1 MGFDIVM
8 WSAKKDIILDKGYTC
23 VCLFFFFSFFCN
35 SENKKKASVRLK
47 CNGVQFKCN
56 TVNSKKKVK
65 TAKQLILDD
74 KETQWFF
81 FCCFLSCTVG
91 SVEIS
96 LPKHDSFFLQ
106 QCIFSW
112 VSLPGAI
119 SHVKNLLWCIQVFF
133 LLFFLFFFVVYI
145 RFDLLRGKHEHIFLD
160 AAEITVG
167 FWKTIQNR
175 LNNGEIRF
183 SFFFFWIL
191 DKRKKKFLNHKSAM

>member
-1 MGFDIVM
+1 MR
-8 WSAKKDIILDKGYTC
+8 
-23 VCLFFFFSFFCN
+23 LFVFFFSFFCN

-133 LLFFLFFFVVYI
+133 FVLFFCCIHQVWLVEGKTWAHFFGCCRNYGRILKNDSKSFKQWRNQFFLFFF
-145 RFDLLRGKHEHIFLD
+145 LD
-160 AAEITVG
+160 IG
-167 FWKTIQNR
+167 
-175 LNNGEIRF
+175 
-183 SFFFFWIL
+183 
-191 DKRKKKFLNHKSAM
+191 